1 MPGQAPSRGYTLH
14 ASREVVKG
22 FREAHGRHVSVELSG
37 SGQLDQED
45 VVVEGVAVVVRVH
58 DGLWEKDTDT

>member
-1 MPGQAPSRGYTLH
+1 MPGQAPSRGHTLH

-22 FREAHGRHVSVELSG
+22 FREAHRRHVSVELSG